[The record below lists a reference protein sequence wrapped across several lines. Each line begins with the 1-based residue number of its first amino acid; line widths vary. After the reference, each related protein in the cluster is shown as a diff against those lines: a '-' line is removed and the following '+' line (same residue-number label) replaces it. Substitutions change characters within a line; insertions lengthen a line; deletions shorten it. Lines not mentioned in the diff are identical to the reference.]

1 MAEPLPLDLV
11 NTMEHDRFVAALGGL
26 FEHTPWVAAGAWHA
40 RPFNSRTA
48 LHQALCHAMYAAPAG
63 QQLDLIRAHPDL
75 AGKAAIAKT
84 LTAASA
90 GEQASAGLDRLSP
103 DEFARFTALN
113 NAYRDRFGFPFIIC
127 VREHTKHSILDH
139 FVARLNH
146 TPDEEIR
153 TALGEIAK
161 IAKIRLHDAVQDGHG
176 PAY

>member
-1 MAEPLPLDLV
+1 MAESLPLDMI
-11 NTMEHDRFVAALGGL
+11 NTLDRDQFVAALGGV
-26 FEHTPWVAAGAWHA
+26 FEHSPWVTAGAWHE
-40 RPFNSRTA
+40 RPFASRAA
-48 LHQALCHAMYAAPAG
+48 LHEALCRVMYAAPGA

-75 AGKAAIAKT
+75 AGKAAIDKM

-113 NAYRDRFGFPFIIC
+113 NAYRERFGFPFIIC

-139 FVARLNH
+139 FVARLDH
-146 TPDEEIR
+146 TPDQEIG

-161 IAKIRLHDAVQDGHG
+161 IANIRLRDAVQND
-176 PAY
+176 PAH